1 MNNFDQKDNFDSD
14 IFDSE
19 KKIKLYE
26 CLAITSICCAVIC
39 ALLLIIFFCVDIIG
53 FLWGIIFGFIG
64 TLLFTPLSIILYTK
78 YKTLKR
84 KLALDE
90 IQAKGYNLDRVID
103 VGENIFIVDNK
114 KKKWILLNHFEQ
126 EIIYDF
132 SLVSS
137 YEIYEDGNSVVKG
150 SAGRALIGGAFFGIT
165 GAIIGGS
172 GRRKIENN
180 CNELKLL
187 IRLNEI
193 NSPLIELV
201 AINSPTIKDGV
212 RYKNSIKSLQEI
224 CACFEYMINNKTLE
238 ESATIKKEQPKIKS
252 KKEHLLE
259 LKELLDEGLITE
271 EDFNKKK
278 QEIL

>member
-1 MNNFDQKDNFDSD
+1 MDNFDKKDNFNSD
-14 IFDSE
+14 IVDAE
-19 KKIKLYE
+19 KIRLYE
-26 CLAITSICCAVIC
+26 FLSITSICCAVVC
-39 ALLLIIFFCVDIIG
+39 VLLLLIFFCVDIIG
-53 FLWGIIFGFIG
+53 FLWGIIFSFIG
-64 TLLFTPLSIILYTK
+64 ALLFTPLSIILYTK

-84 KLALDE
+84 KLALDQ

-114 KKKWILLNHFEQ
+114 KKKWILLNNLEQ

-165 GAIIGGS
+165 GAIIGSS
-172 GRRKIENN
+172 GKRKIESN

-201 AINSPTIKDGV
+201 AINSPTIKEGV

-238 ESATIKKEQPKIKS
+238 ESANIKKEQPKIKS
-252 KKEHLLE
+252 KKEQLLE
-259 LKELLDEGLITE
+259 LRELLDEGLITE